1 MAVAD
6 FNRIN
11 SNIGALN
18 ALKSLNNV
26 NKQMGVHQLRLA
38 TGRRINSASDDPA
51 GLTIATTFRQRNDNL
66 KVAMD
71 NIGDGKNLLSVAEA
85 GLNKVQDILIEMRN
99 KTEQAASDTLGDSER
114 NAISQ
119 QLTEYTAEINDIV
132 NQTTWNGKK
141 LLNGLG
147 DFTNNEISLQT
158 GAEAGETTK
167 LTSSQMGAVDSTT
180 LGIGATAVSAT
191 KGKIV
196 ITQSGGGAT
205 ASATAGSYSSGFAT
219 STVTGNELATGDY
232 YVQVTLG
239 SSSGGGST
247 AKLFSKSGTQV
258 NFYSG
263 GTSQASRTVNVS
275 TAGTTVNMGNGITA
289 TLDLSDFTS
298 ASLGDVANLNFTYTR
313 TGAYNGQ
320 VDTAANAQ
328 SAMSTLDTAIDDV
341 STRLQSLG
349 ALGSRLTFKE
359 EALAESQV
367 NTEAAYNRIMN
378 ADMAMDQLQAT
389 KFQILQQTA
398 TAMLGQ
404 ANQAP
409 QGILSLFR

>member
-18 ALKSLNNV
+18 ALNSLNSV
-26 NKQMGVHQLRLA
+26 NKQLGTHQLRLA

-51 GLTIATTFRQRNDNL
+51 GLTIATTFRQRNENL

-85 GLNKVQDILIEMRN
+85 GLSKVQDILIEMRN

-114 NAISQ
+114 SAIAQ
-119 QLTEYTAEINDIV
+119 QLTEYTEEINDIV

-147 DFTNNEISLQT
+147 DFTNNQITLQT
-158 GAEAGETTK
+158 GAEAGETTA
-167 LTSSQMGAVDSTT
+167 LTSSDLGAVDSTT
-180 LGIGATAVSAT
+180 LGIGATAVSST

-196 ITQSGGGAT
+196 ITQSTGAT
-205 ASATAGSYSSGFAT
+205 ASATAAGYDSAFAT
-219 STVTGNELATGDY
+219 STVTGNQLATGDY

-239 SSSGGGST
+239 SSTGGGST
-247 AKLFSKSGTQV
+247 VKLFTENGTQLD
-258 NFYSG
+258 FYSG
-263 GTSQASRTVNVS
+263 GVSLASKSVNVT
-275 TAGTTVNMGNGITA
+275 TAGVAVDMGNGITA
-289 TLDLSDFTS
+289 TIDLDDFTG
-298 ASLGDVANLNFTYTR
+298 ASSGDVANLNFTYTR
-313 TGAYNGQ
+313 SGAYNGQ
-320 VDTAANAQ
+320 VDTATNAE
-328 SAMSTLDTAIDDV
+328 SAMNALDDAIDDV
-341 STRLQSLG
+341 SDRLTSLG

-359 EALAESQV
+359 EALAEAQV

-389 KFQILQQTA
+389 KYQILQQTA

>member
-205 ASATAGSYSSGFAT
+205 ASATAAGYSSSFSAVA
-219 STVTGNELATGDY
+219 VTGNQLATGDY
-232 YVQVTLG
+232 YVEVTLG
-239 SSSGGGST
+239 ATAGTSSV
-247 AKLFSKSGTQV
+247 AKLFTKSGTQV
-258 NFYSG
+258 NFFSG
-263 GTSQASRTVNVS
+263 GTVQASRKLNVGTGG
-275 TAGTTVNMGNGITA
+275 TALNLGNGINA
-289 TLDLSDFTS
+289 TIDLSDFTAATTGDS
-298 ASLGDVANLNFTYTR
+298 AKLNFTYTR
-313 TGAYNGQ
+313 AGAYNGQ
-320 VDTAANAQ
+320 VDTAANAE

-341 STRLQSLG
+341 SNRLQSLG

-404 ANQAP
+404 AN
-409 QGILSLFR
+409 

>member
-18 ALKSLNNV
+18 ALNSLNSV
-26 NKQMGVHQLRLA
+26 NKQLGTHQLRLA

-51 GLTIATTFRQRNDNL
+51 GLTIATTFRQRNENL

-99 KTEQAASDTLGDSER
+99 KTEQAASDTLGASER
-114 NAISQ
+114 SAIAQ
-119 QLTEYTAEINDIV
+119 QLTEYTEEINDIV

-147 DFTNNEISLQT
+147 DFTNNQITLQT
-158 GAEAGETTK
+158 GAEAGETTA
-167 LTSSQMGAVDSTT
+167 LTSSELGAVDSTT
-180 LGIGATAVSAT
+180 LGIGATAVSST

-196 ITQSGGGAT
+196 ITQSTGAT
-205 ASATAGSYSSGFAT
+205 ASATAAAYSSAFAT

-239 SSSGGGST
+239 SSTGGGST
-247 AKLFSKSGTQV
+247 VKLFTQNGTQLNFFSGGVSLASKS
-258 NFYSG
+258 
-263 GTSQASRTVNVS
+263 VNVAG
-275 TAGTTVNMGNGITA
+275 AGTAVNMGNGITA
-289 TLDLSDFTS
+289 TIDLTDFTGAS
-298 ASLGDVANLNFTYTR
+298 AGDVAKLNFTYTR
-313 TGAYNGQ
+313 SGSYNGQ
-320 VDTAANAQ
+320 VDTATNAEA
-328 SAMSTLDTAIDDV
+328 AMSTLDAAIDDV
-341 STRLQSLG
+341 STRLTSLG

-359 EALAESQV
+359 EALAEAQV

-389 KFQILQQTA
+389 KYQILQQTA

>member
-18 ALKSLNNV
+18 ALNSLNSV
-26 NKQMGVHQLRLA
+26 NKQLGTHQLRLA
-38 TGRRINSASDDPA
+38 TGRRINSASEDPA
-51 GLTIATTFRQRNDNL
+51 GLTIATTFRQRNENL

-99 KTEQAASDTLGDSER
+99 KAEQAASDTLGASER
-114 NAISQ
+114 SAIAQ
-119 QLTEYTAEINDIV
+119 QLTEYTEEINDIV

-147 DFTNNEISLQT
+147 DFTNNQITLQT
-158 GAEAGETTK
+158 GAEAGETTA
-167 LTSSQMGAVDSTT
+167 LTSSELGAVDSTT
-180 LGIGATAVSAT
+180 LGIGATAVSST

-196 ITQSGGGAT
+196 ITQSTGAT
-205 ASATAGSYSSGFAT
+205 ASATAGGYSSAFAT

-239 SSSGGGST
+239 SSTGGGST
-247 AKLFSKSGTQV
+247 VKLFTQNGTQL
-258 NFYSG
+258 NFFSG
-263 GTSQASRTVNVS
+263 GVSLASKTVSVTGGG
-275 TAGTTVNMGNGITA
+275 TAVNMGNGITA
-289 TLDLSDFTS
+289 TIDLTDFTGAS
-298 ASLGDVANLNFTYTR
+298 AGDVAKLNFTYTR
-313 TGAYNGQ
+313 SGSYNGQ
-320 VDTAANAQ
+320 VDTASNAE
-328 SAMSTLDTAIDDV
+328 SAMDALDDAIDDV
-341 STRLQSLG
+341 SNRLTSLG

-359 EALAESQV
+359 EALAEAQV

-389 KFQILQQTA
+389 KYQILQQTA

>member
-18 ALKSLNNV
+18 ALNSLNSV
-26 NKQMGVHQLRLA
+26 NKQLGTHQLRLA

-51 GLTIATTFRQRNDNL
+51 GLTIATTFRQRNENL

-99 KTEQAASDTLGDSER
+99 KAEQAASDTLGTSER
-114 NAISQ
+114 SAIAQ
-119 QLTEYTAEINDIV
+119 QLTEYTEEINDIV

-147 DFTNNEISLQT
+147 DFTNNQITLQT
-158 GAEAGETTK
+158 GAEAGETTA
-167 LTSSQMGAVDSTT
+167 LTSAELGAVDSTT
-180 LGIGATAVSAT
+180 LGIGATAVSST

-196 ITQSGGGAT
+196 ITQSTGAT
-205 ASATAGSYSSGFAT
+205 ASATAGGYSSAFAT

-239 SSSGGGST
+239 SSTGGGST
-247 AKLFSKSGTQV
+247 VKLFTQNGTQLNFFSGGVSLASKSISVTG
-258 NFYSG
+258 G
-263 GTSQASRTVNVS
+263 GTA
-275 TAGTTVNMGNGITA
+275 VNMGNGITA
-289 TLDLSDFTS
+289 TIDLTDFTGAS
-298 ASLGDVANLNFTYTR
+298 AGDVAKLNFTYTR
-313 TGAYNGQ
+313 SGSYNGQ
-320 VDTAANAQ
+320 VDTATNAE
-328 SAMSTLDTAIDDV
+328 SAMNALDDAIDDV
-341 STRLQSLG
+341 SNRLTSLG

-359 EALAESQV
+359 EALAEAQV

-389 KFQILQQTA
+389 KYQILQQTA

>member
-18 ALKSLNNV
+18 ALNSLNSV
-26 NKQMGVHQLRLA
+26 NKQLGTHQLRLA

-51 GLTIATTFRQRNDNL
+51 GLTIATTFRQRNENL

-99 KTEQAASDTLGDSER
+99 KAEQAASDTLGASER
-114 NAISQ
+114 SAIAQ
-119 QLTEYTAEINDIV
+119 QLTEYTEEINDIV

-147 DFTNNEISLQT
+147 DFTNNQITLQT
-158 GAEAGETTK
+158 GAEAGETTA
-167 LTSSQMGAVDSTT
+167 LTSSELGAVDSTT
-180 LGIGATAVSAT
+180 LGIGATAVSST

-196 ITQSGGGAT
+196 ITQSTGAT
-205 ASATAGSYSSGFAT
+205 ASATAGGYSSAFAT

-239 SSSGGGST
+239 SSTGGGST
-247 AKLFSKSGTQV
+247 VKLFTQNGTQL
-258 NFYSG
+258 NFFSG
-263 GTSQASRTVNVS
+263 GVSLASKTVSVTGGG
-275 TAGTTVNMGNGITA
+275 TAVNMGNGITA
-289 TLDLSDFTS
+289 TIDLTDFTGAS
-298 ASLGDVANLNFTYTR
+298 AGDVAKLNFTYTR
-313 TGAYNGQ
+313 SGSYNGQ
-320 VDTAANAQ
+320 VDTASNAE
-328 SAMSTLDTAIDDV
+328 SAMDALDDAIDDV
-341 STRLQSLG
+341 SNRLTSLG

-359 EALAESQV
+359 EALAEAQV

-389 KFQILQQTA
+389 KYQILQQTA